1 MYESTVTIA
10 GVDTHCWLFLS
21 SSVPACY
28 KSMQVFS
35 LLDANPHIVLDE
47 TLEVVVEHTEEPP
60 ADAEYRILGNV
71 RAFIERLD
79 DELFKILQ
87 VRASPVFVLTPW

>member
-1 MYESTVTIA
+1 
-10 GVDTHCWLFLS
+10 
-21 SSVPACY
+21 
-28 KSMQVFS
+28 VFS

-47 TLEVVVEHTEEPP
+47 TLEVVVERTEEPP
-60 ADAEYRILGNV
+60 PDAEYRILGNV

-87 VRASPVFVLTPW
+87 ARATDSQLR